1 MGLIELAS
9 YKSVWRGYEYYK
21 QNNVITHI
29 KESESQIR
37 GMVRGSG
44 QKHYDVFIDLE
55 HPRKS
60 KCNCPHA
67 DGKRVICKHMISLYF
82 AAYPKI
88 AQKYYDDLI
97 AYEEA
102 EEARQ
107 EELEEKL
114 INYVCKLKKEELRN
128 LCLELL
134 YELPEWQFE
143 RFIRDYI
150 E

>member
-21 QNNVITHI
+21 QNNIITHI

-88 AQKYYDDLI
+88 AQKYYYDLI

-114 INYVCKLKKEELRN
+114 IDYVCKLKKEELQN
-128 LCLELL
+128 LCLELV
-134 YELPEWQFE
+134 YELPDWQYE